1 MGVNERNHHLSGP
14 SSSAAKNP
22 DADFKIAFAR
32 RSSRFSDS
40 NSPILARSARRRRG
54 HRAVVDV
61 SPPDPLAHRLD
72 AETQLVPHPA
82 HRPVI
87 GAQLGAQHPHQP
99 HRLRLLH
106 LAIATRRRPT
116 C

>member
-1 MGVNERNHHLSGP
+1 MGVNERDHHLSGR
-14 SSSAAKNP
+14 SSSAAKKA
-22 DADFKIAFAR
+22 DADFKIALAR

-40 NSPILARSARRRRG
+40 NSPILARSA
-54 HRAVVDV
+54 VVVPATAPSSMSAWRTHLRTD
-61 SPPDPLAHRLD
+61 SN

-87 GAQLGAQHPHQP
+87 GAQLGAQRPHQP